1 MATSTQI
8 NAITALYVGY
18 FDRAPDPAG
27 LQFWIDQIDNGR
39 EFNTIAA
46 DFAASP
52 EAVAL
57 YPYLTTPDVSSPAV
71 FVTNIYANLFGRT
84 PDQEG
89 LDFWTGV
96 LEDGSVSVADMIEA
110 IIMGARDD
118 AAAGTSDKSVLD
130 NKVEVGL
137 DFALEAGNVPGFEFN
152 AAAKAAA
159 VAAVNGVTED
169 EATVAQAKAATDA
182 YVANGTVP
190 GNVGDTFTL
199 TTAAG
204 EIVTGTANED
214 KFNVLIGTG
223 ATLNAFDEIDG
234 AAGMDTAVI
243 VSTGTDQDLTA
254 AQAGQF
260 DNVETLNL
268 SIEDAGTAGQAAVDL
283 SGTDF
288 RNVNVKGDGMTA
300 GAAVTVAEGTTV
312 TANTATA
319 GALAVTGAT
328 DVAALTAVADGTN
341 VNAFTFGETNT
352 SVETVT
358 ANGKAAGT
366 VTVTGT
372 ATTETMNV
380 GLSEDTALTVVGAAV
395 ETLDMSASTGDI
407 GVTLLANIT
416 SATGGSGADTITDVT
431 GASTVAVD
439 LGAGNDTFVVAAGDA
454 SETVSV
460 TLGAGSDTVDVNV
473 LANADIDDIAATL
486 ITVTDFV
493 AADDVLDLSGLAG
506 GDGYIVLNNT
516 QLANIAGEDNIED
529 AAAAAAAFLD
539 TTNDDGFTAFNYGS
553 DMYVISNDGT
563 AAWADT
569 DGIIKI
575 AGMQLDDTDASNF
588 ITA

>member
-1 MATSTQI
+1 LPFSEGSCQEIASEDHHASLLSRKANNMATSTQI

-539 TTNDDGFTAFNYGS
+539 TT
-553 DMYVISNDGT
+553 
-563 AAWADT
+563 
-569 DGIIKI
+569 
-575 AGMQLDDTDASNF
+575 
-588 ITA
+588 